1 MSCGIDAKEWKESL
15 KKKSKD
21 DAEVQ
26 TGGKGRPMVSPQAEN
41 KS

>member
-21 DAEVQ
+21 DDEIL
-26 TGGKGRPMVSPQAEN
+26 TGDKGRPMVSPQAEN
-41 KS
+41 ES